1 MFISVSGRIQA
12 RAKPFANVK
21 RKNNLSNKR
30 ELEKIGYLTNIVET
44 TVLVFCFF
52 LQFRELTWTEL
63 LIAGLI
69 H

>member
-44 TVLVFCFF
+44 TVLVFF

>member
-1 MFISVSGRIQA
+1 MSGRIQA

-44 TVLVFCFF
+44 TVLVVFF
-52 LQFRELTWTEL
+52 LQFRELTWTEF